1 MVIKSGDEIIHN
13 HLGGFSFILN
23 FDMTEVTTF
32 LPLTDPFYDYFGR
45 FLSFLRFD
53 VLECE
58 SFRTFEIE
66 HLNLERINDSFTVR
80 TSPKVGMIL
89 FGPFNF

>member
-1 MVIKSGDEIIHN
+1 MT
-13 HLGGFSFILN
+13 ILV
-23 FDMTEVTTF
+23 D
-32 LPLTDPFYDYFGR
+32 
-45 FLSFLRFD
+45 FLSFLHFD
-53 VLECE
+53 VLECK